1 MKSLLNFLVR
11 THFLLLFVL
20 IEIFSISLLVNNN
33 SFQRSRMV
41 DFSREFSGN
50 YHRKLADLK
59 EYFALRD
66 INQQL
71 VKENTRLLN
80 IIESTYKSDEIF
92 FRNVTDTVYNQRYFY
107 TPARVVN
114 NSVNKMHNFITLNK
128 GKQQGI
134 KPDMAVVSSGS
145 VVGVVTGVS
154 ENFATVIS
162 LLNLDFKISA
172 KVKKNGYFG
181 SLSWDGKDY
190 QKAVLNEIPL
200 HADIQ
205 VGDTIITSGFSSI
218 YPEGILIGYIEDFE
232 EFSGSFYTIYVRLST
247 DFKRLNYV
255 NVIGNLTQNEI
266 IDLEQ
271 EATKNND

>member
-11 THFLLLFVL
+11 THFLLLFIL

-41 DFSREFSGN
+41 NISREFSGN

-59 EYFALRD
+59 EYFELRD

-71 VKENTRLLN
+71 VEENTRLLN
-80 IIESTYKSDEIF
+80 ILESTYKSDEIF
-92 FRNVTDTVYNQRYFY
+92 FRNVTDTIYNQRYFY

-128 GKQQGI
+128 GKEQGI
-134 KPDMAVVSSGS
+134 KPDMAVVSNGS
-145 VVGVVTGVS
+145 VVGVVKGVS

-218 YPEGILIGYIEDFE
+218 YPEGILIGYIENFE
-232 EFSGSFYTIYVRLST
+232 ELSGSFYTIYVRLST